1 MDGGFISHGNI
12 TSSTRAIATT
22 TSLNNQPS
30 PSQILSQ
37 KPTSPSKKPN
47 SPSKKP
53 NSPSKKPNSPSYK
66 STHLSD
72 PDEKSISAVLV
83 KAAQGEEDS
92 SMDDLLEL

>member
-12 TSSTRAIATT
+12 TSSTRAIATI

-37 KPTSPSKKPN
+37 KPTT
-47 SPSKKP
+47 
-53 NSPSKKPNSPSYK
+53 PSKKPNSPSYK

-83 KAAQGEEDS
+83 KATQGEEYS
-92 SMDDLLEL
+92 SMDDLLKL